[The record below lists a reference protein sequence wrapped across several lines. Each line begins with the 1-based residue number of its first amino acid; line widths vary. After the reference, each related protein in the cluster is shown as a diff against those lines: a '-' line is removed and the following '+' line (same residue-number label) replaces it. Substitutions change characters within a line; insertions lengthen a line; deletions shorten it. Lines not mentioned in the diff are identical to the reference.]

1 MIEGEYMSKNNDN
14 RRNEITKLVLTKG
27 KVRVEELVNLL
38 NVTAETIRSDL
49 SFLEAKGILYRTHGG
64 ATSRNTNID
73 VPMEIR
79 IKEEME
85 IKRQLSY
92 QAINFIKDDDII
104 FIDPSS
110 TAIPLGRILCLRK
123 NLTIVT
129 NSFEL
134 IPVLAESE
142 HKIIVLGG
150 TYSKLGK
157 RTYGGYALE
166 LLGSIYFDVAIMG
179 MDGCKHIDG
188 PSTSSLEETAI
199 NRLVLKRCKK
209 NILMSSA
216 SKFNKSSS
224 FQYARFEDFD
234 ILITSTLSKQDKERI
249 PISTIIETNVDED
262 I

>member
-1 MIEGEYMSKNNDN
+1 MSKNNDN

-27 KVRVEELVNLL
+27 KVRVDELVNML

-73 VPMEIR
+73 VPMDIR
-79 IKEEME
+79 LKEQMD

-92 QAINFIKDDDII
+92 KAINFIKDDDII

-110 TAIPLGRILCLRK
+110 TAIPLGRLLCLKK
-123 NLTIVT
+123 NLTVVT

-134 IPVLAESE
+134 IPVLAESD

-157 RTYGGYALE
+157 RTHGGYALD

-179 MDGCKHIDG
+179 MDGCKNIDG
-188 PSTSSLEETAI
+188 PATSSQEETSI
-199 NRLVLKRCKK
+199 NQLVLKRCKK
-209 NILMSSA
+209 NILMSSG
-216 SKFNKSSS
+216 SKFEKTSS
-224 FQYARFEDFD
+224 FQYATFSDFD
-234 ILITSTLSKQDKERI
+234 ILITTELNSKDKERI
-249 PISTIIETNVDED
+249 TTPTIVETIVDEG

>member
-1 MIEGEYMSKNNDN
+1 MSKNNDN
-14 RRNEITKLVLTKG
+14 RRNEITKLILTKG
-27 KVRVEELVNLL
+27 KVRVDELVSLL

-64 ATSRNTNID
+64 ATSRNTTNID
-73 VPMEIR
+73 IPMDIR
-79 IKEEME
+79 IKEQMD

-110 TAIPLGRILCLRK
+110 TAIPLGRLLCLKK

-142 HKIIVLGG
+142 HRIIVLGG

-157 RTYGGYALE
+157 RTHGGYALDI
-166 LLGSIYFDVAIMG
+166 LNTIYFDVAIMG
-179 MDGCKHIDG
+179 MDGCKDIDG
-188 PSTSSLEETAI
+188 PATSSQEETSI
-199 NRLVLKRCKK
+199 NKLVLKRCKK

-216 SKFNKSSS
+216 SKFNNTSS
-224 FQYARFEDFD
+224 FQYANFADFD
-234 ILITSTLSKQDKERI
+234 ILITTVLREADKARI
-249 PISTIIETNVDED
+249 KTPTIVETIVEEE

>member
-1 MIEGEYMSKNNDN
+1 MSKNNDN

-27 KVRVEELVNLL
+27 KIRVDELVAML

-49 SFLEAKGILYRTHGG
+49 TFLEAKGILYRTHGG

-73 VPMEIR
+73 IPMDIR
-79 IKEEME
+79 LKEQMD

-110 TAIPLGRILCLRK
+110 TAIPLGRLLCLKK

-134 IPVLAESE
+134 IPVLAESD

-157 RTYGGYALE
+157 RTHGGYALD
-166 LLGSIYFDVAIMG
+166 LLATIYFDVAIMG
-179 MDGCKHIDG
+179 MDGCKGIDG
-188 PSTSSLEETAI
+188 PATSSQEETAI
-199 NRLVLKRCKK
+199 NKLVLKRCKK

-216 SKFNKSSS
+216 SKFEKTSS
-224 FQYARFEDFD
+224 FQFATFSDFD
-234 ILITSTLSKQDKERI
+234 ILITTELNSKDKERI
-249 PISTIIETNVDED
+249 TTPTIVETIVDEE

>member
-1 MIEGEYMSKNNDN
+1 MSKNNDN

-27 KVRVEELVNLL
+27 KVRVDELVNML

-73 VPMEIR
+73 VPMDIR
-79 IKEEME
+79 LKEQMD

-110 TAIPLGRILCLRK
+110 TAIPLGRLLCLKK

-134 IPVLAESE
+134 IPVLAESD

-157 RTYGGYALE
+157 RTHGGYALD
-166 LLGSIYFDVAIMG
+166 LLDSIYFDVAIMG
-179 MDGCKHIDG
+179 MDGCKDIDG
-188 PSTSSLEETAI
+188 PATSSQEETSI
-199 NRLVLKRCKK
+199 NKLVLKRCKK

-216 SKFNKSSS
+216 SKFEKTSS
-224 FQYARFEDFD
+224 FQYAKFSDFD
-234 ILITSTLSKQDKERI
+234 ILITTELNSKDKERI
-249 PISTIIETNVDED
+249 TTPTIVETIVDEG

>member
-1 MIEGEYMSKNNDN
+1 MSKNNDN

-27 KVRVEELVNLL
+27 KVRVDELVNML

-73 VPMEIR
+73 VPMDIR
-79 IKEEME
+79 LKEQMD

-92 QAINFIKDDDII
+92 KAINFIKDDDII

-110 TAIPLGRILCLRK
+110 TAIPLGRLLCLKK
-123 NLTIVT
+123 NLTVVT

-134 IPVLAESE
+134 IPVLAESD

-157 RTYGGYALE
+157 RTHGGYALD

-179 MDGCKHIDG
+179 MDGCKNING
-188 PSTSSLEETAI
+188 PATSSQEETSI
-199 NRLVLKRCKK
+199 NQLVLKRCKK
-209 NILMSSA
+209 NILMA
-216 SKFNKSSS
+216 AGSKFEKTSS
-224 FQYARFEDFD
+224 FQYATFSDFD
-234 ILITSTLSKQDKERI
+234 ILITTELNSKDKKRI
-249 PISTIIETNVDED
+249 TTPTIVETIVDEE

>member
-1 MIEGEYMSKNNDN
+1 MSKNNDN

-27 KVRVEELVNLL
+27 KVRVDELVNML

-73 VPMEIR
+73 VPMDIR
-79 IKEEME
+79 LKEQMD

-92 QAINFIKDDDII
+92 KAINFIKDDDII

-110 TAIPLGRILCLRK
+110 TAIPLGRLLCLKK
-123 NLTIVT
+123 NLTVVT

-134 IPVLAESE
+134 IPVLAESD

-157 RTYGGYALE
+157 RTHGGYALD

-179 MDGCKHIDG
+179 MDGCKNIDG
-188 PSTSSLEETAI
+188 PATSSQEETSI
-199 NRLVLKRCKK
+199 NQLVLKRCKK
-209 NILMSSA
+209 NILMASG
-216 SKFNKSSS
+216 SKFEKTSS
-224 FQYARFEDFD
+224 FQYATFSDFD
-234 ILITSTLSKQDKERI
+234 ILITTELNSKDKERI
-249 PISTIIETNVDED
+249 TTPTIVETIVDEE

>member
-1 MIEGEYMSKNNDN
+1 MSKNNDN

-27 KVRVEELVNLL
+27 KVRVDELVNML

-73 VPMEIR
+73 VPMDIR
-79 IKEEME
+79 LKEQMD

-92 QAINFIKDDDII
+92 KAINFIKDDDII

-110 TAIPLGRILCLRK
+110 TAIPLGRLLCLKK

-134 IPVLAESE
+134 IPVLAESD

-157 RTYGGYALE
+157 RTHGGYALD

-179 MDGCKHIDG
+179 MDGCKNIDG
-188 PSTSSLEETAI
+188 PATSSQEETSI
-199 NRLVLKRCKK
+199 NQLVLKRCKK
-209 NILMSSA
+209 NILMASG
-216 SKFNKSSS
+216 SKFEKTSS
-224 FQYARFEDFD
+224 FQYATFSDFD
-234 ILITSTLSKQDKERI
+234 ILITTELNSKDKERI
-249 PISTIIETNVDED
+249 TTPTIVETIVDEE

>member
-1 MIEGEYMSKNNDN
+1 MSKNNEL

-27 KVRVEELVNLL
+27 KVRVDELVLAL

-64 ATSRNTNID
+64 ATSRNANID
-73 VPMEIR
+73 IPMDIR
-79 IKEEME
+79 IKEEMD

-92 QAINFIKDDDII
+92 QAIRFIKDDDII

-110 TAIPLGRILCLRK
+110 TAIPLGRLLCLKK

-134 IPVLAESE
+134 IPVLAESD
-142 HKIIVLGG
+142 HRIIVLGG

-166 LLGSIYFDVAIMG
+166 QLGTIYFDVAIMG
-179 MDGCKHIDG
+179 MDGCKNING
-188 PSTSSLEETAI
+188 PATSSEEETSI
-199 NRLVLKRCKK
+199 NKLILKRCRK
-209 NILMSSA
+209 NILMASA
-216 SKFNKSSS
+216 TKFDNTSS
-224 FQYARFEDFD
+224 FQYADFNSFD
-234 ILITSTLSKQDKERI
+234 ILITTKLNERDKKRVAIKKIIE
-249 PISTIIETNVDED
+249 TIIEED

>member
-1 MIEGEYMSKNNDN
+1 MSKNNDN

-27 KVRVEELVNLL
+27 KVRVDELVNML

-73 VPMEIR
+73 VPMDIR
-79 IKEEME
+79 LKEQMD

-110 TAIPLGRILCLRK
+110 TAIPLGRLLCLKK
-123 NLTIVT
+123 NLTVVT

-134 IPVLAESE
+134 IPVLAESD

-157 RTYGGYALE
+157 RTHGGYALD

-179 MDGCKHIDG
+179 MDGCKDIDG
-188 PSTSSLEETAI
+188 PATSSQEETSI
-199 NRLVLKRCKK
+199 NQLVLRRSKK

-216 SKFNKSSS
+216 SKFEKTSS
-224 FQYARFEDFD
+224 FQYAKFNNFD
-234 ILITSTLSKQDKERI
+234 ILITTELNSKDKERI
-249 PISTIIETNVDED
+249 TTPTIVETIVDEG